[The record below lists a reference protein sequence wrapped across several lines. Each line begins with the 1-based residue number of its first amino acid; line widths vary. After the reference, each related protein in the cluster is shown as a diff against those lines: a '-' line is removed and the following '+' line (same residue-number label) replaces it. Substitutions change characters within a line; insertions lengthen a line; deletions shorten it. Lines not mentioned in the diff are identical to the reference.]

1 MDQPKIRLEGKR
13 KISPEEE
20 KEIPDVEREI
30 PEVSP
35 EETEI
40 AEVSPEE
47 SQIPEGSPEETEMP
61 EVSPEETEIPEV
73 STKEEVELPKVFSEE
88 AIKERPWELFE
99 DSPDE
104 EDEVLKV
111 GPEEENVP
119 EDAHANPRDVYDL
132 CPVNL
137 IDTVRSCHI
146 QDLLCS
152 VFMPRTVTT
161 CIPSFRNLSSK
172 DKHTLF
178 YLVEGDVFTL
188 CHQFIANWSIL
199 FILQCI
205 PLDNQNKLHIQAFT
219 RSIKLTEISEG
230 HTTKKVGQHQLI
242 KAP

>member
-1 MDQPKIRLEGKR
+1 MDQPKIRLEEKR

-47 SQIPEGSPEETEMP
+47 SQIPEGSPEESQIPEGSPEETEIP

-73 STKEEVELPKVFSEE
+73 STKEEVELFSEE
-88 AIKERPWELFE
+88 AIKEWPGELFE

-172 DKHTLF
+172 DRHTLF

-199 FILQCI
+199 FILQRI
-205 PLDNQNKLHIQAFT
+205 PLDNQNNLPIQAN
-219 RSIKLTEISEG
+219 
-230 HTTKKVGQHQLI
+230 
-242 KAP
+242 